1 MINIRS
7 DNISKKKKKTEK
19 NHSKMLTKLRL
30 FVPTGNDIPR
40 AGQRTSPNRSDI

>member
-7 DNISKKKKKTEK
+7 DNISKKKQKKS
-19 NHSKMLTKLRL
+19 HSKMLTKLRL